1 MDSLHVPEG
10 LTEVQPIR
18 EIIFEFL
25 REAIL
30 EGRIHPGQRLIE
42 RDVAERFKASRTPV
56 REALRKLEMEG
67 FIERKGRRGDVVRS
81 IKRSEMEEAYAL
93 RMALEPLMVRC
104 AMERLDTTQKD
115 KLKQLIAEVE
125 NFDESDE
132 GSHVSEN
139 LMQFDQLLLDA
150 CGMPKLKAILINLQ
164 ENLRRFRRLNLSHR
178 GRRMEAVLEHKEIY
192 QAVLANDTEKAEQL
206 TKKHVEN
213 SLEELTRELKKAKV
227 I

>member
-10 LTEVQPIR
+10 LTEVHPIR

-42 RDVAERFKASRTPV
+42 RDVAERFNASRTPV

-104 AMERLDTTQKD
+104 AIERLDEAQKK
-115 KLKQLIAEVE
+115 KLEQLIAEAE
-125 NFDESDE
+125 SFDEDDE

-150 CGMPKLKAILINLQ
+150 CGMPKLKAILISLQ

-178 GRRMEAVLEHKEIY
+178 VRRTEAVLEHKEIY
-192 QAVLANDTEKAEQL
+192 QAVLAGDTEKAEKL
-206 TKKHVEN
+206 TKQHVQN
-213 SLEELTRELKKAKV
+213 SLDELTRELQKAKAL
-227 I
+227 

>member
-1 MDSLHVPEG
+1 MDSLHVPAG

-42 RDVAERFKASRTPV
+42 RDVAERFNASRTPV

-104 AMERLDTTQKD
+104 AIERLDESQKR
-115 KLKQLIAEVE
+115 KLEQLIAEAE
-125 NFDESDE
+125 SFDEEDE

-150 CGMPKLKAILINLQ
+150 CGMPKLKAILISLQ

-178 GRRMEAVLEHKEIY
+178 VRRIEAVLEHKEIY
-192 QAVLANDTEKAEQL
+192 QAVLAGDTEKAEKL
-206 TKKHVEN
+206 TKQHVQN
-213 SLEELTRELKKAKV
+213 SLDELTRELQKAKAL
-227 I
+227 

>member
-42 RDVAERFKASRTPV
+42 RDVAERFNASRTPV

-104 AMERLDTTQKD
+104 AIERLDEAQKK
-115 KLKQLIAEVE
+115 KLE
-125 NFDESDE
+125 
-132 GSHVSEN
+132 
-139 LMQFDQLLLDA
+139 
-150 CGMPKLKAILINLQ
+150 
-164 ENLRRFRRLNLSHR
+164 
-178 GRRMEAVLEHKEIY
+178 
-192 QAVLANDTEKAEQL
+192 
-206 TKKHVEN
+206 
-213 SLEELTRELKKAKV
+213 
-227 I
+227 